1 MAERP
6 LLPTDTDKWRLARD
20 PLVPWPFEHTPHI
33 PSACPMCG
41 GAGSVLESIDP
52 ERFPV
57 AVPCDR
63 CRRWC
68 DQCKKHVARAGH
80 QCKGDPNGSKG

>member
-6 LLPTDTDKWRLARD
+6 LGLTDTDKIRMARD
-20 PLVPWPFEHTPHI
+20 PGIPWPFEHEPLTPW
-33 PSACPMCG
+33 ACAECG
-41 GAGSVLESIDP
+41 GAGSVMESIDS

-68 DQCKKHVARAGH
+68 EHCKRHVAKVGH
-80 QCKGDPNGSKG
+80 QCKGDPNGPKS